1 MTLVRTKKS
10 KALWHPS
17 FILHWLAVCILYC
30 IAWLPMSK
38 KHQIAEILGRFV
50 YRTMKNRSKATQR
63 NIEICFPAYTPQGQA
78 ALVADSFVSTA
89 EGLLEMLQLYWRDV
103 TPYIDNMTVI
113 GKEHLIDAQSRGT
126 GVLLIGGHFGV
137 IDMSLPLVGSQLTKP
152 GYMYR
157 PNSNP
162 VIDWMIESG
171 RNRNFE
177 IASFNKRQLKEMI
190 EFIKSGGEVWY
201 APDQDFGQRCDVFVP
216 FFGVNTGCISTP
228 SWIAK
233 ESGATVL
240 HVAPFRL
247 PNGHFEVVFSPVFEN
262 FGEDPKE
269 DALRWNAAL
278 ETAIKRHPEQYLWQH
293 KRFKT
298 RPPGEEQ
305 VY

>member
-1 MTLVRTKKS
+1 MARTS
-10 KALWHPS
+10 RPLWHPS
-17 FILHWLAVCILYC
+17 YWIHWLIVFVLYC
-30 IAWLPMSK
+30 LAWLPMGK
-38 KHQIAEILGRFV
+38 KHQIAQLLGRFV
-50 YRTMKNRSKATQR
+50 HRSMPNRSKVTRR
-63 NIEICFPAYTPQGQA
+63 NIELCFPDLSASEQEKI
-78 ALVADSFVSTA
+78 VEDSFISTA
-89 EGLLEMLQLYWRDV
+89 EGLFEMLQLWWRDV
-103 TPYIDNMTVI
+103 TPYLESMTVI

-137 IDMSLPLVGSQLTKP
+137 IDMTLPLVGSQLRRP

-171 RNRNFE
+171 RNRNFK
-177 IASFNKRQLKEMI
+177 IQSFDKHQLKNMI
-190 EFIKSGGEVWY
+190 EFIKEGGEVWY
-201 APDQDFGQRCDVFVP
+201 APDQDFGRRCDLFVP

-228 SWIAK
+228 SWIAR

-247 PNGHFEVVFSPVFEN
+247 PNGKYEVIFSPVFEG
-262 FGEDPKE
+262 FGEDPQK
-269 DALRWNAAL
+269 DAEMWNQAL
-278 ETAIKRHPEQYLWQH
+278 ESAIRRYPSQYLWQH

-298 RPPGEEQ
+298 RLSGEPA